1 MPPAVLVYEEELS
14 LAALNHSPTDC
25 YFADCIAG
33 QVGDERKA
41 YCGQQ
46 RDFVVALHFCS
57 LDVCLYLCDCRK
69 HTDDRKTNYILIK
82 KYY

>member
-1 MPPAVLVYEEELS
+1 MLPAVQVCEEELS
-14 LAALNHSPTDC
+14 LRVQFRFHYPKLDC
-25 YFADCIAG
+25 FVERVD
-33 QVGDERKA
+33 DERKA